1 MTDHRLLD
9 IRYIIGVM
17 LNNVFSPIY
26 HQTHCLPQQSAVEKF
41 AIAVGTVRGI
51 SAAVLGKHWA
61 LSVHC

>member
-1 MTDHRLLD
+1 MW
-9 IRYIIGVM
+9 
-17 LNNVFSPIY
+17 FSPIY
-26 HQTHCLPQQSAVEKF
+26 HQAHCLPQQSAVEKF